1 MSASDGIAKGSL
13 GFIANFTAGE
23 CQLPPRTGE
32 DTSWIG
38 PGKGYQPVT
47 SSNPNGD
54 YAGVSIMSPGVTAAI
69 AGPNF
74 SADGLPSPC
83 PNV

>member
-1 MSASDGIAKGSL
+1 VSANDGIAKTSL

-23 CQLPPRTGE
+23 AQLPQRHGE
-32 DTSWIG
+32 DASWIG
-38 PGKGYQPVT
+38 PGKGYQPIT
-47 SSNPNGD
+47 PTNPNGD

-74 SADGLPSPC
+74 SADGLPGPC

>member
-1 MSASDGIAKGSL
+1 VSTNDGIAKGSL
-13 GFIANFTAGE
+13 GFIANYTAGE
-23 CQLPPRTGE
+23 AQLPQRTGE

-38 PGKGYQPVT
+38 PGKGYQPIT
-47 SSNPNGD
+47 STNPSGD
-54 YAGVSIMSPGVTAAI
+54 YQGVSPMSPGVMAAI

-74 SADGLPSPC
+74 SADGLPGPC